1 MANKYRVTFADSGV
15 IFLDS
20 KDKAIDTNEH
30 QYAKH
35 VPLETALME
44 AKREVSARGSLTD
57 ASMSMVCEILQSGLG
72 KLSAYTGKTAIGHS
86 LDKGMKT
93 IVRECETA
101 LLKPVFVAEFTRK
114 SSAKDKTSLDF
125 QGIVEKAWS
134 EFIGEMAKGGIYGQ
148 CKSASTQYL
157 AYFGKLPCVYNADG
171 TPDTNKLL
179 RPSTILKLIA
189 NERQAEN
196 PKAKLV
202 SLLEAVRDYLKTEE
216 NLTEKDAIAGYLIAH
231 DIDATLKGIRDKYAE
246 QATNKAHAVPPIPDA
261 SAKVIDGAMAMAKQ
275 IDAKQAKKNKG
286 QISPKDVPA
295 LI

>member
-1 MANKYRVTFADSGV
+1 MANKYRVNFSDNGV

-20 KDKAIDTNEH
+20 KDKAIDVKEH

-35 VPLETALME
+35 VSLETALIE
-44 AKREVSARGSLTD
+44 AKREVSARGALTD
-57 ASMSMVCEILQSGLG
+57 ASMSMVCEILQTGLG
-72 KLSAYTGKTAIGHS
+72 KLSAYSGKTAIGHS

-93 IVRECETA
+93 IVRDQETA
-101 LLKPVFVAEFTRK
+101 ILKPVFVAEFTRK
-114 SSAKDKTSLDF
+114 SSAKDKNSLEF
-125 QGIVEKAWS
+125 QGITEKAWS
-134 EFIGEMAKGGIYGQ
+134 NFIGDMSKGGIYGQ

-171 TPDTNKLL
+171 TPDTSKLL
-179 RPSTILKLIA
+179 RPSTLLKLIA

-216 NLTEKDAIAGYLIAH
+216 NLTEKDCIEGYLIAH

-246 QATNKAHAVPPIPDA
+246 QATNAAHKMPVNAGDAPKAA
-261 SAKVIDGAMAMAKQ
+261 SELIGKAKRA
-275 IDAKQAKKNKG
+275 
-286 QISPKDVPA
+286 PKPATKDIPA
-295 LI
+295 LV